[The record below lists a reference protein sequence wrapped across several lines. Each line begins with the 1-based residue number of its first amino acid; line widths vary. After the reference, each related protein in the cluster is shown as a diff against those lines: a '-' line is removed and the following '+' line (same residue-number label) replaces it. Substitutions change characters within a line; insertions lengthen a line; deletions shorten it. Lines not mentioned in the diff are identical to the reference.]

1 MELKLLNKEEL
12 TRLYQTEMVF
22 DFPKSELKPL
32 SGMLRLM
39 DMGRY
44 EPLLA
49 IEADEPLGYALV
61 WLTPGREG
69 ALLEYLGILRGKRN
83 GGLGTKLLALL
94 GERYG
99 QLFGEVEAQDST
111 DPAENELRRHRV
123 GFYLRNGFRLLDYE
137 CALFGVHFNCIYRGP
152 ETDDRKVQA
161 MHRRVYADYFSPG
174 HMERYIQLP
183 LAPGETVKPAP
194 EWVEEK

>member
-39 DMGRY
+39 DLGRY

-49 IEADEPLGYALV
+49 LEGDEPLGYALV
-61 WLTPGREG
+61 WLSQDREG
-69 ALLEYLGILRGKRN
+69 VLLEYLGILRGKRN
-83 GGLGTKLLALL
+83 GGLGGKLLALL
-94 GERYG
+94 GERYRG
-99 QLFGEVEAQDST
+99 MFGEVEALDSP
-111 DPAENELRRHRV
+111 DKAENELRRHRV

-137 CALFGVHFNCIYRGP
+137 CALFGVHFNCIYHGP

-161 MHRRVYADYFSPG
+161 MHRSVYADYFSPG

-183 LAPGETVKPAP
+183 LVPGEKIKPAP
-194 EWVEEK
+194 EWVEE